1 MIKVKIDRIMA
12 SLLNQQRVIVL
23 KDPTSDRILP
33 IWIGPV
39 EADAIALALQG
50 IQVARPLTHDLL
62 KNLIIEFGAAV
73 SHVLINDLHDN
84 TFFARIVM
92 DANGRHIEVDSRPSD
107 AIALA
112 VRLQVPIFV
121 AEEVIA
127 AASVGPSR
135 EIDLTALSP
144 EEEERLS
151 TFREFVN
158 TLDFDEPEDEE

>member
-23 KDPTSDRILP
+23 KDLSSDRILP

-39 EADAIALALQG
+39 EADAITLALQG

-62 KNLIIEFGAAV
+62 KNLIMELGATV

-84 TFFARIVM
+84 TFFARIVI

-107 AIALA
+107 AVALA

-121 AEEVIA
+121 AEEVLA
-127 AASVGPSR
+127 AAAVGPSR
-135 EIDLTALSP
+135 EIDLTTLSP

-151 TFREFVN
+151 AFREFVN